1 MNNLS
6 IRAKFF
12 ILGIIGL
19 VSFLSLALLSL
30 NINQKGF
37 DNLQNVFT
45 DFKKVQSIQSDY
57 IEPLFVIRETILTL
71 VMSPNDDY
79 KQRTDERLSPLIEE
93 IKKHFQNAP
102 ELLQKKWVV
111 YESTLKTTRQYA
123 LEGFDE
129 GSFMNAVSDE
139 REAFYQLIFQLRNL
153 QEERLQMSQ
162 KTFNHAEYTVSQSH
176 YYLIAGFILI
186 GLISFIFDSI
196 IVKQI
201 VNSIEKVQQGLKSFF
216 IYLRHQKP
224 YDEELF
230 IHIEHNDELGKMAEA
245 INQRVAEIQ
254 EAFHQDRLLIQE
266 ATETVNSLKEGKFGQ
281 RLHHSADYPE
291 LNALKDVMN
300 AMIDNL
306 ERKIQEEIT
315 RRSDQEKLL
324 VQQSKLAA
332 IGNMLGNIAHQWRQP
347 ISEINAILMEIEAIS
362 RYHTLTQEILISNLK
377 LCYDV
382 TDHMSN
388 TICDFQNFFKP
399 SKDQESFSV
408 IEACNNAVSIISAS
422 LKFHNITLVYTTTSK
437 DSFVLGYPNEFS
449 HAILNILSNAKDI
462 LVERKCDNPC
472 ITLNIKTGK
481 KFTIIRIEDNGGG
494 IIVDN
499 IERIFEPY
507 FTTKHAKQGTGIG
520 LYMTKSIIENNM
532 QGYVNVENTIK
543 GALFTIKIR

>member
-1 MNNLS
+1 MNNVS
-6 IRAKFF
+6 IRSKFF
-12 ILGIIGL
+12 ILGIIGFI
-19 VSFLSLALLSL
+19 SFFSLAMLSL

-37 DNLQNVFT
+37 ENLQDVFT
-45 DFKKVQSIQSDY
+45 DFKKVQNIQSDY
-57 IEPLFVIRETILTL
+57 IEPLFVVRESILTL

-79 KQRTDERLSPLIEE
+79 KQRADEKLLPLLNSLSQRF
-93 IKKHFQNAP
+93 KDAP
-102 ELLQKKWVV
+102 NSIQEKWKI
-111 YESTLKTTRQYA
+111 YKISLETTRQYA

-153 QEERLQMSQ
+153 QEERLELSQ
-162 KTFNHAEYTVSQSH
+162 KTFNNAENTVLQSH
-176 YYLIAGFILI
+176 YYLIFGFMLI
-186 GLISFIFDSI
+186 TIMSFLFDSI

-201 VNSIEKVQQGLKSFF
+201 VNSIEKVQYGLNSFF
-216 IYLRHQKP
+216 TYLRHQKS
-224 YDEELF
+224 YDKQLL
-230 IHIEHNDELGKMAEA
+230 IQVNYNDELGKMAQA
-245 INQRVAEIQ
+245 INHGVSEIQ
-254 EAFHQDRLLIQE
+254 EALHQDRLLIQE
-266 ATETVNSLKEGKFGQ
+266 ATETVNNLKEGKFGQ
-281 RLHHSADYPE
+281 RLTLSADYPE

-306 ERKIQEEIT
+306 EKKIQEEIN

-347 ISEINAILMEIEAIS
+347 ISEINAILIEIESIS
-362 RYHTLTQEILISNLK
+362 RYHTLTPEVLHSNLK

-382 TDHMSN
+382 TDHMSH

-399 SKDQESFSV
+399 SKKQETFSI
-408 IEACNNAVSIISAS
+408 IEACNNAIAIINAS
-422 LKFHNITLVYTTTSK
+422 LKFHNINLVYSSSSK
-437 DSFVLGYPNEFS
+437 DSSVVGYPNEFS
-449 HAILNILSNAKDI
+449 HAILNIISNAKDV
-462 LVERKCDNPC
+462 LVERKIEHPC
-472 ITLNIKTGK
+472 IMLNIKTGK

-494 IIVDN
+494 IIEEN

-532 QGYVNVENTIK
+532 QGFVNVENTDQ